1 MITIAEIEAGI
12 CCSEFLDVRNHNH
25 IAIKRDLD
33 TGEGEYT
40 IGFYH
45 AFSSCAVIKSNNIIA
60 VRYVY
65 AILI

>member
-45 AFSSCAVIKSNNIIA
+45 VLKLCPFCGAKLQVPNEHS
-60 VRYVY
+60 
-65 AILI
+65 